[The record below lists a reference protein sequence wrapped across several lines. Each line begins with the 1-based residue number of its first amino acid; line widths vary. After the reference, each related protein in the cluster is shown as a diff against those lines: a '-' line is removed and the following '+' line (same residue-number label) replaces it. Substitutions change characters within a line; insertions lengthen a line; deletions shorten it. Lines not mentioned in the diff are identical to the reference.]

1 MKNYFIFLTLLLI
14 GLKAKAQDPN
24 WSVNSANYQYSMT
37 FTTFLNV
44 NGTTL
49 SSGENKVAAFVNGE
63 IRGVANVVFVAS
75 ANKYVAYLSVFANTN
90 GETIT
95 FKIYDSANDNVVD
108 ITATENFIIDG
119 NVGGIFQS
127 YSIADPALNNEALL
141 NLFSFKGVSTVSEV
155 VNNNNV
161 AVVLPFGTDITGLTI
176 EYVLSNGANLFL
188 ENTKQLSGASV
199 QDFTNTVTYKVLSE
213 NEEVFVEYEVSVT
226 VASENVDPPVLVL
239 TSAANSVVKQAPLQ
253 VNLTTNVAISN
264 FIPEDVLC
272 VNAVVSN
279 IKKENELLYVLTVV
293 PIQQGDFSIE
303 IPQNKVLNSDNE
315 GNSPSNKLTFIYDLV
330 RPYVATIKRKD
341 PTEEITKDDILEFT
355 VTFSEDVENV
365 SSSDFVSVSDAT
377 FTVVKENDSTYLITV
392 MSIADFYGVV
402 SLNIK
407 PVNTIQD
414 KAGNLLLNTVIN
426 VHQN

>member
-37 FTTFLNV
+37 FTTFLNI

-108 ITATENFIIDG
+108 ITANENFIIDG

-127 YSIADPALNNEALL
+127 YSIADPVLNNEALL

-161 AVVLPFGTDITGLTI
+161 AVVLPFGTDITSLTI

-199 QDFTNTVTYKVLSE
+199 QDFTNSVTYKVLSE
-213 NEEVFVEYEVSVT
+213 NEEVFVEYVVSVT
-226 VASENVDPPVLVL
+226 VANENVDPPVLVL
-239 TSAANSVVKQAPLQ
+239 TSAANSIVNQAPML

-293 PIQQGDFSIE
+293 PVQQGDFSIE
-303 IPQNKVLNSDNE
+303 IPQNNVLNSDNE
-315 GNSPSNKLTFIYDLV
+315 GNLLSNKLTFTYDLV
-330 RPYVATIKRKD
+330 RPYVATIKRKY

-392 MSIADFYGVV
+392 MSIEDFYGAVY
-402 SLNIK
+402 LNINQ
-407 PVNTIQD
+407 VNTIQD

-426 VHQN
+426 LHQN